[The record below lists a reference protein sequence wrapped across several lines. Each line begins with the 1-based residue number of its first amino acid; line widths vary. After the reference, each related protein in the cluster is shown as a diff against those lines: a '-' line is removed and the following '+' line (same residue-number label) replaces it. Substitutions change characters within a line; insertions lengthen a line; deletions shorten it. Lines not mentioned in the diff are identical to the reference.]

1 MKLKTEI
8 IIVYNTFQMFISC
21 NIQILHYNLLLYIV
35 KSEKAL
41 SS

>member
-8 IIVYNTFQMFISC
+8 VKVYNTFQMFILC
-21 NIQILHYNLLLYIV
+21 NIQILHYNILLYIV
-35 KSEKAL
+35 KSEKAF